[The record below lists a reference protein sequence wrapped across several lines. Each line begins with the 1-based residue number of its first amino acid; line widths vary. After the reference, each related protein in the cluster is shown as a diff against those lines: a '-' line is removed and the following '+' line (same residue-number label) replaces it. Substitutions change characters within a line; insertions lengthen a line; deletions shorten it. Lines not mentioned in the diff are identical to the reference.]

1 MPFPE
6 KVKMLCKTDKNTVIY
21 YKRTVFTDKF
31 NKVILNSCS
40 NVHIVGLLKVGPPLV
55 FNRENLK
62 LKSNFLCSKNSL

>member
-31 NKVILNSCS
+31 NKVILNS
-40 NVHIVGLLKVGPPLV
+40 
-55 FNRENLK
+55 
-62 LKSNFLCSKNSL
+62 